1 MGQMIFIVDD
11 DQAVRHSLTLLLAS
25 EGLQSRD
32 FASAREF
39 LEACQPSSDDR
50 LIVDVDMPGM
60 NGIELLQRLRA
71 DGMRPRT
78 VVITGQPSTFVR
90 QKAIEAGAVAF
101 LEKPVDVDQL
111 LSLIRN
117 GEAAAS

>member
-1 MGQMIFIVDD
+1 MLRRQTDPRAGWTSEQGQLE
-11 DQAVRHSLTLLLAS
+11 A
-25 EGLQSRD
+25 RD
-32 FASAREF
+32 FGSAREF
-39 LEACQPSSDDR
+39 LEACHPSKADK

-71 DGMRPRT
+71 DGLALRT

-90 QKAIEAGAVAF
+90 QQALAAGAVAF

-111 LSLIRN
+111 LSLVRD
-117 GEAAAS
+117 GEAAAA